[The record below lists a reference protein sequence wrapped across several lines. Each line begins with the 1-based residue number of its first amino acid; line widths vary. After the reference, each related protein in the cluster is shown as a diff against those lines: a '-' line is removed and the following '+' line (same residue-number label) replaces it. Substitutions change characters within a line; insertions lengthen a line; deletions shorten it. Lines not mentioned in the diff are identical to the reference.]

1 MAADRLSRRDTLDET
16 DTLTHMDDATPG
28 VSYVMPVLN
37 EAVYIENAVLTVL
50 GQDYAGDKE
59 VILALGPSNDG
70 TTEIVEALA
79 AADPRIIIVHNPE
92 TDIPVGLNL
101 AIAASSHPIIV
112 RVDAHSELEPGY
124 TTRAIQTLQR
134 TGAANVGGVMRASGR
149 TPFQLAAAHGYN
161 SKFGLGGGRY
171 HGGTEEGEAESAYLG
186 VFRREVLDEVGGFD
200 ETLKRGED
208 WELNLRIRAAG
219 HLVWFDPELA
229 VTYWP
234 RENWNKLGRQFAA
247 TGTWRGELVR
257 RYGGRNPVRFFVPP
271 LLLVNLVVSVILAVL
286 QLTGV
291 VTGWPSAVA
300 SLIYLGPLAYVVLV
314 LSVAFGSKKGDS
326 WRDKLLFVLVLPT
339 MHLSW
344 GAGFLVGLVRGARD
358 TVDTSRTEI

>member
-1 MAADRLSRRDTLDET
+1 
-16 DTLTHMDDATPG
+16 MDDATTG

-37 EAVYIENAVLTVL
+37 EAGYIENAVVTVL
-50 GQDYAGDKE
+50 AQDYTGAKE
-59 VILALGPSNDG
+59 VILALGPSTDG
-70 TTEIVEALA
+70 TTEIAERLA
-79 AADPRIIIVHNPE
+79 AGDDRIVIVHNPD

-101 AIAASSHPIIV
+101 AIAASTHPIIV
-112 RVDAHSELEPGY
+112 RVDAHSELEPTY
-124 TTRAIQTLQR
+124 TTRAIATVER
-134 TGAANVGGVMRASGR
+134 TGAVNVGGVMRARGR
-149 TPFQLAAAHGYN
+149 TPFQIAAAHGYN

-247 TGTWRGELVR
+247 TGVWRGELVR

-271 LLLVNLVVSVILAVL
+271 LLVVNIVASVILAVL

-300 SLIYLGPLAYVVLV
+300 SLMYLGPVSYVVLV
-314 LSVAFGSKKGDS
+314 LVVAFGSQHS
-326 WRDKLLFVLVLPT
+326 RTWRDKLLFVLVLPT
-339 MHLSW
+339 MHLNW
-344 GAGFLVGLVRGARD
+344 GAGFIVGLVRGARD

>member
-1 MAADRLSRRDTLDET
+1 
-16 DTLTHMDDATPG
+16 
-28 VSYVMPVLN
+28 MPVLN
-37 EAVYIENAVLTVL
+37 EAGYIENAVVTVL
-50 GQDYAGDKE
+50 GQDYAGAKE
-59 VILALGPSNDG
+59 VILALGPSTDG
-70 TTEIVEALA
+70 TTAIAERLA
-79 AADPRIIIVHNPE
+79 AADDRIILVHNPD

-101 AIAASSHPIIV
+101 AIAASTHAIIV
-112 RVDAHSELEPGY
+112 RVDAHSELEPPY
-124 TTRAIQTLQR
+124 TTRAIATLER
-134 TGAANVGGVMRASGR
+134 TGAANVGGVMRARGR
-149 TPFQLAAAHGYN
+149 TPFQIAAAHGYN

-219 HLVWFDPELA
+219 HLVWFDPDLA

-247 TGTWRGELVR
+247 TGIWRGELVR

-271 LLLVNLVVSVILAVL
+271 LLVINLVLSLALAILQVTGIVS
-286 QLTGV
+286 
-291 VTGWPSAVA
+291 GWPSAVA
-300 SLIYLGPLAYVVLV
+300 SLMYLGPISYVVLV
-314 LSVAFGSKKGDS
+314 LVVAFGSRHGDT

-344 GAGFLVGLVRGARD
+344 GAGFILGLVRGARD